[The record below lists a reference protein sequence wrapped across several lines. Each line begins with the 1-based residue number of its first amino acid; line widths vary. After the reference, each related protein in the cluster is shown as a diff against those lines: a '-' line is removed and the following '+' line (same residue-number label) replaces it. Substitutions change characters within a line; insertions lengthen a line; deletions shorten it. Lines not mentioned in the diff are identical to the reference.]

1 MKLLGIKSLNCL
13 NFLLCIAAAYSEPA
27 ESLRGSFSCNQFS
40 EKCSIV
46 DVQFGSKYTS
56 VKEKKKILKQTI

>member
-27 ESLRGSFSCNQFS
+27 ESLRGSFSCYQFS

-56 VKEKKKILKQTI
+56 VKEKKKILKRTI